1 MKKVKLYAMVFA
13 AMFFAASCQD
23 DAIDPGQG
31 QGNGTDGTPAYL
43 TLSFTANGG
52 SSTRSTADDANNQG
66 DEDGNAEDSGHHNS
80 GTANEQKV
88 DKALVVITSVG
99 SGNVNYARLYNTQ
112 TDATAGQDGKFDV
125 TNVAGNIEYVNNAPI
140 ELTVGTYNVLVVA
153 NPDEALYSG
162 MTGGDI
168 NIGISNT
175 NSVEDLYAK
184 ITNNEYAP
192 TETDYASIAAGTLKY
207 QEDGTYQD
215 GDNGFRIMMANKAE
229 CQVTLD
235 ETNTVDNPKVASI
248 DVERAYSK
256 ITFRETN
263 SNIYQVDV
271 NLSQVKAVIV
281 KGAINTAESGQ
292 PESWTIVD
300 LNKAWDANETANE
313 IYVWWETATG
323 ENPNATLKGVYRKTD
338 TTHKV
343 EDGEDAGTYPVFV
356 KLTPKKAS
364 DFKDKDTEY
373 VVAWEGNEEEEASA
387 HPTDG
392 ISYVGESQGNVDHWY
407 VKLEGYALVNLSKSL
422 YYVRHITDNMGA
434 GAAFGTLNGQ
444 NYLFTPN
451 WTAKNDDSNIVTNEQ
466 TGEVSF
472 KDNVDET
479 WFYNTL
485 AQVSEESKG
494 MTIDNNGDFKV
505 GAENAEYYKK
515 MSTLGADGGT
525 VSGNGDQ
532 HSTTNDPSNLPN
544 VGKFMSYCFENS
556 TDIDHQLH
564 GISTGISFVARIY
577 SDESCNTAV
586 EKFYRYN
593 NHLFESLADIQEAY
607 GVNTMSTKFNELV
620 EKENGESDNTIT
632 KEDLEELAAFTPE
645 GSNTGQG
652 DTKKQGEK
660 IDLYEGGICYY
671 YTTEI
676 KHFDNGDNASLG
688 NMEFAI
694 MRNNIYSLAV
704 TDINEIGD
712 PFVDPTPDKP
722 NENPEVKT
730 ALNVE
735 VKIVPWIVR
744 YNDIEF

>member
-1 MKKVKLYAMVFA
+1 MKKVKLYAMAFA

-31 QGNGTDGTPAYL
+31 QGNGGDGTPAYL

-99 SGNVNYARLYNTQ
+99 GGNVNYARLYSTK
-112 TDATAGQDGKFDV
+112 TDATANQDGTFDV
-125 TNVAGNIEYVNNAPI
+125 TNAVGEIEYVNNAPI
-140 ELTVGTYNVLVVA
+140 PLTVGTYNVLVVA

-168 NIGISNT
+168 NSGILNT

-192 TETDYASIAAGTLKY
+192 TEEDYASIAAGTLDY
-207 QEDGTYQD
+207 NADDQNSDD
-215 GDNGFRIMMANKAE
+215 DNGFRIMMANKAE
-229 CQVTLD
+229 CQVTLG
-235 ETNTVDNPKVASI
+235 EENTVDNPKVASI

-263 SNIYQVDV
+263 NNIYQVDV
-271 NLSQVKAVIV
+271 NLSQVQAVIV
-281 KGAINTAESGQ
+281 KGAINTAEEG
-292 PESWTIVD
+292 ETENWTIVD

-313 IYVWWETATG
+313 IYVWWEAAADG
-323 ENPNATLKGVYRKTD
+323 NSNATLKGVYRKTD
-338 TTHKV
+338 DTHT
-343 EDGEDAGTYPVFV
+343 EDSTPYPVFV
-356 KLTPKKAS
+356 KLTPVKADS
-364 DFKDKDTEY
+364 FTNEETQY
-373 VVAWEGNEEEEASA
+373 VVAWEGNVSDEASV

-392 ISYVGESQGNVDHWY
+392 INYVGESQGNIDHWY

-451 WTAKNDDSNIVTNEQ
+451 WTAKNDDNNIVTNEQ

-472 KDNVDET
+472 KNNVDET

-494 MTIDNNGDFKV
+494 MTIDNSGDFKV

-515 MSTLGADGGT
+515 ITTLGAQDSGT
-525 VSGNGDQ
+525 MSGEDHYEGE
-532 HSTTNDPSNLPN
+532 TTLPN

-620 EKENGESDNTIT
+620 EKENGESDDNTIT

-645 GSNTGQG
+645 NNNTGQG

-735 VKIVPWIVR
+735 VKILPWIVR

>member
-1 MKKVKLYAMVFA
+1 MKKVKLYAMAFA

-31 QGNGTDGTPAYL
+31 QGNGGDGTPAYL

-99 SGNVNYARLYNTQ
+99 GGNVNYARLYSTK
-112 TDATAGQDGKFDV
+112 TDATANQDGTFDV
-125 TNVAGNIEYVNNAPI
+125 TNAVGEIEYVNNAPI
-140 ELTVGTYNVLVVA
+140 PLTVGTYNVLVVA

-168 NIGISNT
+168 NSGILNT

-192 TETDYASIAAGTLKY
+192 TEEDYASIAAGTLDY
-207 QEDGTYQD
+207 NADDQNSDD
-215 GDNGFRIMMANKAE
+215 DNGFRIMMANKAE
-229 CQVTLD
+229 CQVTLG
-235 ETNTVDNPKVASI
+235 EENTVDNPKVASI

-263 SNIYQVDV
+263 NNIYQVDV
-271 NLSQVKAVIV
+271 NLSQVQAVIV
-281 KGAINTAESGQ
+281 KGAINTAEEG
-292 PESWTIVD
+292 ETENWTIVD

-313 IYVWWETATG
+313 IYVWWEAAADG
-323 ENPNATLKGVYRKTD
+323 NSNATLKGVYRKTD
-338 TTHKV
+338 DTHT
-343 EDGEDAGTYPVFV
+343 EDSTPYPVFV
-356 KLTPKKAS
+356 KLTPVKADS
-364 DFKDKDTEY
+364 FTNEETQY
-373 VVAWEGNEEEEASA
+373 VVAWEGNVSDEASV

-392 ISYVGESQGNVDHWY
+392 INYVGESQGNIDHWY

-451 WTAKNDDSNIVTNEQ
+451 WTAKNDDNNIVTNEQ

-472 KDNVDET
+472 KNNVDET

-494 MTIDNNGDFKV
+494 MTIDNSGDFKV

-515 MSTLGADGGT
+515 ITTLGAQDSGTMSGGDPYE
-525 VSGNGDQ
+525 GE
-532 HSTTNDPSNLPN
+532 TTLPN

-620 EKENGESDNTIT
+620 EKENGESDDNTIT

-645 GSNTGQG
+645 NNNTGQG

-735 VKIVPWIVR
+735 VKILPWIVR